1 MSLLDELFFQK
12 RAFLRKYFVFK
23 KRVLG
28 FGDFSS
34 KNKRLMCTPHVLRRC

>member
-12 RAFLRKYFVFK
+12 RAFEKEYFVFK

-28 FGDFSS
+28 FGDFSP
-34 KNKRLMCTPHVLRRC
+34 KKKD